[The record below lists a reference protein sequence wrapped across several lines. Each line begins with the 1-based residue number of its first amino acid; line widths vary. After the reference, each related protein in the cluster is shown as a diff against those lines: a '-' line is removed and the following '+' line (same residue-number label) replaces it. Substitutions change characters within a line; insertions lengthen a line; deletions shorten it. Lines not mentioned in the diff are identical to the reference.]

1 MATEIRMP
9 KLGMSMT
16 EGTISDWLVADGATV
31 AAGDPIVLI
40 ETDKVEQEVEAPEG
54 GTIQLRASQGTTL
67 DVGELIAEI
76 V

>member
-16 EGTISDWLVADGATV
+16 EGTIAEWVAADGTSV
-31 AAGDPIVLI
+31 AAGQVVATI
-40 ETDKVEQEVEAPEG
+40 ETDKVEQEIEAPEG
-54 GTIQLRASQGTTL
+54 GTLVHRAAQGGTY
-67 DVGELIAEI
+67 DVGELLAEI